1 MRHLTTGALNVKL
14 STTHNTGSHRTLDDI
29 QATAVR
35 RIDEY
40 VESHELENASDVLAD
55 VMHWAEATGEDFE
68 ELLRQARAY
77 YEAESA

>member
-1 MRHLTTGALNVKL
+1 M
-14 STTHNTGSHRTLDDI
+14 TLDDI
-29 QATAVR
+29 QASAVR

-68 ELLRQARAY
+68 DLLRQARAY